1 MSEPRLISPLL
12 DGFVMGK
19 AISEHNGVRCCPA
32 MQDQS
37 DNKYIVKIISIPASQ
52 VHTDALLL
60 SGAYKDRAAVQAYY
74 KELADGIVK
83 EAEALQGLSK
93 LEGFLAHENWQIV
106 PMENEP
112 GYDVYL
118 VGTYKRSLERFFS
131 KQPMTHLGAVNL
143 GLDLCAALAVCR
155 QSGCLYVNLKPSN
168 IFITDDQRYMIGDI
182 GFIPMSSLKYA
193 SMPDRYRSSW
203 TAPEIDDPFAS
214 LNTTI
219 DIYAAGLILYQ
230 AYNNGKLP
238 FEGRAPAEVLPPP
251 EYADYEMAEI
261 IMKACAPKPED
272 RWQDP
277 IQMGQALVAYMQ
289 RNSVN
294 DTPIIPPVVDTPPA
308 PEAAETD
315 AAEQAADEVISP
327 ATPEADP
334 AEAEETTPD
343 AEAETSEAASAE
355 DDLTD
360 LSFIEQMISDETA
373 PTDESTVDI
382 DDSEVSAETSEILAQ
397 ADELIAHETPEGV
410 VAPEPIE
417 IPMPEPIVLEDAPEA
432 AAEESAPAGEASEG
446 TSEETASEDVTPEEA
461 PAPAEAAAEEAEEA
475 GESAA
480 PVIPEENAHSGKKAL
495 KSVLV
500 TLLCLLLASAIA
512 FGGYFFY
519 KEYYLQHVD
528 KLAIDGTD
536 SQFTVTID
544 SDIPDEK
551 LTVVYTDTYGNAK
564 RLSVKDGTAT
574 ATDLAPSSQY
584 LIELEIDGFHKL
596 TGSISGS
603 YTTSSRTN
611 IVALTAVTGAENGS
625 ALVNFTVDGK
635 DSDEWVLT
643 YSAEGEEE
651 KSVTFAGHMATI
663 RELTVGKEYTFTL
676 APASEL
682 MITGATEMKHTA
694 SNVILAENLKVDAC
708 HSGSMTV
715 SWNAPEGT
723 EVSGWTLRCYNETG
737 FDQSV
742 NTTDTS
748 AVFSGIGDND
758 TYTIEATAAGM
769 TVSTHITMTST
780 PIEITAFDVDT
791 SDTNVLNISWEA
803 VGNLSPNG
811 WILNYSIDGGK
822 KDPITCP
829 TNNVIISPAIPG
841 ARYEFALQSADGITV
856 FNGTLT
862 YDVPAADSFNKYG
875 LSTAD
880 GGITFDMYSA
890 SWTYNYQGAF
900 APGET
905 AYLHLETHGYYYRAN
920 ADIDVLYV
928 IRDASGYVV
937 STGTDSFVWH
947 EMWWSDYYQATLP
960 ALPTASGSYTLE
972 VFFDREF
979 ATEFDFS
986 IA

>member
-12 DGFVMGK
+12 DGFVMGR

-32 MQDQS
+32 MQNQS
-37 DNKYIVKIISIPASQ
+37 DNKYIIKIISIPASQ

-74 KELADGIVK
+74 EELAGGVAK
-83 EAEALQGLSK
+83 EAEVLQGLSK
-93 LEGFLAHENWQIV
+93 LEGFLAYENWQIV
-106 PMENEP
+106 PMENET
-112 GYDVYL
+112 GCDVYL
-118 VGTYKRSLERFFS
+118 VGSYKRSLERFFN
-131 KQPMTHLGAVNL
+131 KHPMTHLGAVNL

-155 QSGCLYVNLKPSN
+155 QSGCLYVNLKPGN

-230 AYNNGKLP
+230 AYNNGRLP
-238 FEGRAPAEVLPPP
+238 FEGKAPAEALPPP

-277 IQMGQALVAYMQ
+277 VQMGQALVAYMQ

-294 DTPIIPPVVDTPPA
+294 DTPIIPPIVETPVA
-308 PEAAETD
+308 PEAEEAPAE
-315 AAEQAADEVISP
+315 EAADVVIPAAAAGETEEV
-327 ATPEADP
+327 A
-334 AEAEETTPD
+334 AEAEEPVSEVQADT
-343 AEAETSEAASAE
+343 AETESAQ

-360 LSFIEQMISDETA
+360 LGFIEQMISDETA

-382 DDSEVSAETSEILAQ
+382 DDSEVSEETSEILAQ

-410 VAPEPIE
+410 VPPAPIE
-417 IPMPEPIVLEDAPEA
+417 IPMPEPIVLEDEAEEPDNEAASAEEAPEDTA
-432 AAEESAPAGEASEG
+432 SDEAS
-446 TSEETASEDVTPEEA
+446 PEEA
-461 PAPAEAAAEEAEEA
+461 PTLAEEAEVE
-475 GESAA
+475 EDEEPVV
-480 PVIPEENAHSGKKAL
+480 PVISDEKAHSRKKAL
-495 KSVLV
+495 KSVLI
-500 TLLCLLLASAIA
+500 TLLCLLLASALV

-528 KLAIDGTD
+528 KLSIEGTD

-551 LTVVYTDTYGNAK
+551 LTVVYIDTYGNSK
-564 RLSVKDGTAT
+564 SLSVTNGTAT

-584 LIELEIDGFHKL
+584 RIELEIDGLHKL

-611 IVALTAVTGAENGS
+611 IVALSAVTGAEDGS
-625 ALVNFTVDGK
+625 ALVSFTVDGK
-635 DSDEWVLT
+635 DSDEWTLT
-643 YSAEGEEE
+643 YSAEGEEA
-651 KSVTFAGHMATI
+651 KSITFAGHMATI

-676 APASEL
+676 EPASEL
-682 MITGATEMKHTA
+682 MITGVTEMKHTA

-715 SWNAPEGT
+715 SWNAPEGV
-723 EVSGWTLRCYNETG
+723 EVASWTLRCFNEEG
-737 FDQSV
+737 FDQTV
-742 NTTDTS
+742 NTSETT

-780 PIEITAFDVDT
+780 PIEITAFNVDT
-791 SDTNVLNISWEA
+791 ANPDVLNISWEA
-803 VGNLSPNG
+803 LGNVSPNG
-811 WILNYSIDGGK
+811 WILNYSIDGGEK
-822 KDPITCP
+822 APINCTS
-829 TNNVIISPAIPG
+829 NNAVIEPAIPG
-841 ARYEFALQSADGITV
+841 ARYEFTVLSADGITV

-862 YDVPAADSFNKYG
+862 YDVPAADGFDKYG
-875 LSTAD
+875 LNIAE

-890 SWTYNYQGAF
+890 SWTYNYEGPF
-900 APGET
+900 TSGET
-905 AYLHLETHGYYYRAN
+905 AYLHLETHGYYYGAN
-920 ADIDVLYV
+920 SDIEVLYV
-928 IRDASGYVV
+928 IRDASNHVV

-947 EMWWSDYYQATLP
+947 EMWWDDYFQATLP
-960 ALPTASGSYTLE
+960 ALPTAAGSYTIE
-972 VFFDREF
+972 IYFDRDF
-979 ATEFDFS
+979 AAEFDFS